1 MEKDNY
7 LVLNLMTEKGFEVNG
22 LIHDGIMIHV
32 PLVKLNETELKF
44 KQIMENASRL
54 ILDGKVCPADT
65 KVIRSNFKQGKE
77 EQKKFERMISIIRD
91 PSNRSTPLVA

>member
-1 MEKDNY
+1 
-7 LVLNLMTEKGFEVNG
+7 
-22 LIHDGIMIHV
+22 MIHV

-65 KVIRSNFKQGKE
+65 KVIKSNFKQGKE